1 MLHYTINQTLKTIT
15 TDVHCFG
22 EVTTSITP
30 CDITLVRRKDK
41 QVQMMVAG
49 VPARSISNICL
60 KLKHNLTTGGNQIT
74 GCSILTGGKMAFIN
88 YDPAYLLI
96 LNANGSKD
104 CKIPLPIT
112 FGMDVAC
119 IDQNTAVVTSTVD
132 KFIQVV
138 DINTGKTV
146 KRINSNTTCSGITSI
161 NGMLVFCAIGEGLR
175 KVDLKDER
183 IVEIVNFRAGT
194 RSRVASFNARLY
206 YTDLNRNEVVCCDI
220 NGTILWT
227 FTNTFTSVLKVSRGI
242 AVDDYG
248 NVYVVDCESA
258 NVVVISPDGKEY
270 RQLLSNAYRLNT
282 PYALHYDR
290 QARQLLVGNF
300 STSASLYSVDYQ

>member
-1 MLHYTINQTLKTIT
+1 
-15 TDVHCFG
+15 
-22 EVTTSITP
+22 
-30 CDITLVRRKDK
+30 
-41 QVQMMVAG
+41 MMVAG
-49 VPARSISNICL
+49 GPSRSISNICL
-60 KLKHNLTTGGNQIT
+60 KLMHNLTTGGNQIT

-96 LNANGSKD
+96 LNANGSKN

-112 FGMDVAC
+112 FGMDVTC
-119 IDQNTAVVTSTVD
+119 IDQNTAVVTSPVD
-132 KFIQVV
+132 KFIQLV

-146 KRINSNTTCSGITSI
+146 KRINTNTTCSGITSI
-161 NGMLVFCAIGEGLR
+161 NGMLVFCSIGEGLR

-194 RSRVASFNARLY
+194 GSRVTSFNTRLY
-206 YTDLNRNEVVCCDI
+206 YTDSNRNEVVCCDI

-227 FTNTFTSVLKVSRGI
+227 FTDTSVLKRPLSI

-300 STSASLYSVDYQ
+300 STSASLYSVDYL